1 MCQSLELQ
9 LKEPSLRTNPKK
21 SESPCHYCC
30 SSLVTSKPICL
41 YTNEESLLPKLFR
54 PSVCCT
60 LASREGELTGAKHGA
75 QRRDAEP
82 ALSHAP
88 PALRSGRGKR
98 QPPTQPGL
106 SAAVADCLRTRETQL
121 FPGARKKR
129 GERSQHLRIA
139 PGDRGE
145 AKEESG
151 PGGAAPGGGS
161 ARRQRELLSNAA
173 GVPQFFWLSAGP
185 CFHQC

>member
-1 MCQSLELQ
+1 M
-9 LKEPSLRTNPKK
+9 
-21 SESPCHYCC
+21 
-30 SSLVTSKPICL
+30 
-41 YTNEESLLPKLFR
+41 
-54 PSVCCT
+54 CCT
-60 LASREGELTGAKHGA
+60 LASREGELTGAKRGA

-121 FPGARKKR
+121 FPRARKKR

-161 ARRQRELLSNAA
+161 ARTAARAPLQCSRSSPIFLAFCRALLPPVLIHPSLLGNGLPHGPTHSPWHQGRSN
-173 GVPQFFWLSAGP
+173 GII
-185 CFHQC
+185 